1 MTDRVRLDKW
11 LWAARFYKTRSAATE
26 AVNGGKIEVNDDAA
40 KPARPIAVGD
50 HIRVRQPPFDY
61 QLEVTGLAERRG
73 SAEQAAT
80 LYVESPESIARRE
93 QLRDQLRMAPAFSF
107 DDGRPTK
114 KNRRDWDKLRGRR
127 SAN

>member
-26 AVNGGKIEVNDDAA
+26 AVNGGKIEINGDAA
-40 KPARPIAVGD
+40 KPARPVAVGD
-50 HIRVRQPPFDY
+50 RIRVRNPPY
-61 QLEVTGLAERRG
+61 EYHLEVTGLAERRG

-80 LYVESPESIARRE
+80 LYTETPESIARRD

-107 DDGRPTK
+107 DTGRPTK
-114 KNRRDWDKLRGRR
+114 KDRRAWERLRKR
-127 SAN
+127 